1 MAYSGRPVE
10 RGSRLRRQVAL
21 TFDDGPSEGTAAV
34 LDALAALRL
43 PATFFVIGQQVAE
56 RAHLLARM
64 AAEGHEVGVHA
75 WEHPDLAEE
84 PERASEEIDRC
95 AAAVLGASGRPPRLF
110 RPPLGAW
117 TRTVVETA
125 RERGLTTVLWDVN
138 PHDYAG
144 GGATADGIAA
154 EVLGTAGRGSI
165 VLLHDGGP
173 SESREPLLEALPR
186 IGAGLRDRSLE
197 PVTVPRLL
205 GLDTPA
211 G

>member
-1 MAYSGRPVE
+1 M
-10 RGSRLRRQVAL
+10 AL
-21 TFDDGPSEGTAAV
+21 TFDDGPGDATAAV
-34 LDALAALRL
+34 LDTLEALRVR
-43 PATFFVIGQQVAE
+43 ATFFAIGQQVPE
-56 RAHLLARM
+56 RAELVGRM
-64 AAEGHEVGVHA
+64 VREGHEVGVHA
-75 WEHPDLAEE
+75 WEHPDLSEE
-84 PERASEEIDRC
+84 PQRAETELDRTI
-95 AAAVLGASGRPPRLF
+95 AALHEAGRVTPRLF

-117 TRTVVETA
+117 TPALLAIAER
-125 RERGLTTVLWDVN
+125 RGLTTVLWDVN

-173 SESREPLLEALPR
+173 PESREPLLEALPR
-186 IGAGLRDRSLE
+186 IAAGLRDRGLE

-205 GLDTPA
+205 GLGTPA